1 MSSISSQ
8 KACSSSSFSSS
19 TPRWKYDVFLSFRGE
34 DTRTS
39 FTDHLYVAL
48 KQRGIVTFRDEE
60 NLEIGKSISPELLKA
75 IKESRF
81 AIVIL
86 SRNFASS
93 TWCLDELTKII
104 GCLKETITT
113 VLPIFYD
120 VDPSDVRKQ
129 TGAFAQAFFKHE
141 ERFKDN
147 IEKVQTWKV
156 ALEEVA
162 NLKGWHLQD
171 RSEAQLIQN
180 IVGELWQKLS
190 YEFLE
195 DTEDLVGI
203 ESRVKELESCLVI
216 GSDDVRIIGVWG
228 MGGIGKTTLARVV
241 FRMVSNK
248 FEGCCFLPNV
258 REVCEKDGLI
268 PLQQQ
273 LIRKI
278 LNESISIQ
286 DVDEG
291 VFVIKNRLRHKRI
304 LIVLDDINQLDQLK
318 KLVGKHNWF
327 GSGSRVIITTRD
339 KHLLRILEVDE
350 IFEAEGLSDD
360 EALHLL
366 SLKAFK
372 NGHPPKDYLEL
383 SKDVVQYTKG
393 LPLAIEI
400 LGSFLFSRSINQWKS
415 TLIRI
420 KEYPECAILQALKI
434 SYDGLHETEKKIFLY
449 IAFFFNHDEKN
460 SVVEK
465 LNYFGLYPDVGLEV
479 LVDKSLI
486 KIEAS
491 NVWMHDLLQDM
502 ARKIIHEECPE
513 EPGKRSILWLFED
526 INNVLTNNTGTEAI
540 QGIVLK
546 LPESKEAYW
555 NPDSFSKMHHL
566 KLLRISN
573 VQLLHEPKHLP
584 ISLRFL
590 EWSGYPSKSLPLN
603 FQSSELV
610 ELYMCGSR
618 IEQLWKGA
626 KSFEKLKI
634 IQMNGSTNLKQTPD
648 LIKVPN
654 LEEMVLE
661 DCLNLHEIHPSTW
674 VHNRL
679 TRLNLK
685 GCVNVNVKTLPSK
698 FEMEFLEDLIL
709 SGCSKLKKIPEF
721 GENMQRVL
729 KLYLGGTAIT
739 KLPTS
744 IGHLTS
750 LVLLDVRDCK
760 SLTCLPSVIFNFKLL
775 KDVNISG
782 CSRLD
787 RLPENVGNAES
798 VEELDVSGT
807 AIKEVPSSIGLLK
820 NLKVLSFNGCKGLSS
835 FNSTSWYDLLPFSS
849 RPKIADPVGLSS
861 LSSLCSLTELNLQDC
876 NLREI
881 PNDIGC
887 LFSLEEIDL
896 SENSFVCLPDSISQ
910 LCKLEMMHLNNCTSL
925 RSLPKLPVDIVAIC
939 GHGCTSLE
947 MVPDLQK
954 PNFFCKGELY
964 LSNCNQL
971 ADNQDFIDIF
981 LALIRNHHQGLIRPH
996 RYDDQDY
1003 NWRYDMIISG
1013 IVIPKWFIHQSIGA
1027 EVNIKEP
1034 SSHLCDDWMGIA
1046 VCVAFSSL
1054 CNIEVTCQ
1062 FIANGEVMSSVADFL
1077 FTYADLFSDHIWL
1090 CYLLPQYYN
1099 EKDIKLLNECE
1110 ANELSQIGIKIEIND
1125 SRLEVKKCGF
1135 RMVYKKDIEELNRT
1149 MAQSSN
1155 TSIIPYE
1162 DLDILHHNFDNSE
1175 VVAKDNKAKQTRDY
1189 YNGIGPSGE
1198 GSCNDVAHRNR
1209 IERLHGDSDC
1219 EEYFECGEGISD

>member
-1 MSSISSQ
+1 M
-8 KACSSSSFSSS
+8 
-19 TPRWKYDVFLSFRGE
+19 
-34 DTRTS
+34 
-39 FTDHLYVAL
+39 
-48 KQRGIVTFRDEE
+48 
-60 NLEIGKSISPELLKA
+60 
-75 IKESRF
+75 
-81 AIVIL
+81 
-86 SRNFASS
+86 
-93 TWCLDELTKII
+93 
-104 GCLKETITT
+104 
-113 VLPIFYD
+113 
-120 VDPSDVRKQ
+120 
-129 TGAFAQAFFKHE
+129 
-141 ERFKDN
+141 
-147 IEKVQTWKV
+147 
-156 ALEEVA
+156 
-162 NLKGWHLQD
+162 
-171 RSEAQLIQN
+171 
-180 IVGELWQKLS
+180 
-190 YEFLE
+190 
-195 DTEDLVGI
+195 
-203 ESRVKELESCLVI
+203 
-216 GSDDVRIIGVWG
+216 
-228 MGGIGKTTLARVV
+228 
-241 FRMVSNK
+241 
-248 FEGCCFLPNV
+248 
-258 REVCEKDGLI
+258 
-268 PLQQQ
+268 
-273 LIRKI
+273 
-278 LNESISIQ
+278 SIQ
-286 DVDEG
+286 DVNEG

-400 LGSFLFSRSINQWKS
+400 LGSFLFNRSINQWKS

-449 IAFFFNHDEKN
+449 IAFFFNHEEKN

-486 KIEAS
+486 KIEDFK
-491 NVWMHDLLQDM
+491 VWMHDLLQDM

-566 KLLRISN
+566 KLLRICN
-573 VQLLHEPKHLP
+573 VQLLHEIKHLP

-634 IQMNGSTNLKQTPD
+634 IQMNGSTNLKETPD
-648 LIKVPN
+648 LIRVPN
-654 LEEMVLE
+654 LKEMVLK
-661 DCLNLHEIHPSTW
+661 DCLNLREIHPSTW

-698 FEMEFLEDLIL
+698 FEMESLEVLIL

-721 GENMQRVL
+721 GENVQHVL
-729 KLYLGGTAIT
+729 QLYLGGTAIT

-760 SLTCLPSVIFNFKLL
+760 SLTCLPSVIFNLKLL

-807 AIKEVPSSIGLLK
+807 AIREVPSSIGLLK
-820 NLKVLSFNGCKGLSS
+820 NLKVLSFSGCKGLSS

-849 RPKIADPVGLSS
+849 RPKIADPMGLSS
-861 LSSLCSLTELNLQDC
+861 LLGLCSLTKLKLRDC

-896 SENSFVCLPDSISQ
+896 SENSFVCLPDSISR
-910 LCKLEMMHLNNCTSL
+910 LCKLKNMYLNNCTSL
-925 RSLPKLPVDIVAIC
+925 RSLPNLPVDIVHIF
-939 GHGCTSLE
+939 GDGCTSLE
-947 MVPDLQK
+947 MVPDLRK
-954 PNFFCKGELY
+954 PNSFCKGELY
-964 LSNCNQL
+964 LSNCSKL

-981 LALIRNHHQGLIRPH
+981 LAVIRKHHQVSLSRP
-996 RYDDQDY
+996 RGYDNKLY

-1013 IVIPKWFIHQSIGA
+1013 SVIPKWFIHQSIGA

-1034 SSHLCDDWMGIA
+1034 SSHLCDDWMGTA

-1054 CNIEVTCQ
+1054 CIFKLTCQ
-1062 FIANGEVMSSVADFL
+1062 FIANGKVMSSTVGPPGSNV
-1077 FTYADLFSDHIWL
+1077 DLSSDHIWL
-1090 CYLLPQYYN
+1090 FYLLPQYYN

-1110 ANELSQIGIKIEIND
+1110 ANELTQIGIKIETNG
-1125 SRLEVKKCGF
+1125 SSTVVKKCGF
-1135 RMVYKKDIEELNRT
+1135 RMVYKKDIEELNRN

-1162 DLDILHHNFDNSE
+1162 DLDVLRHNFDNST
-1175 VVAKDNKAKQTRDY
+1175 VVVEGKKAKRIRVDY
-1189 YNGIGPSGE
+1189 EGAGPSGE
-1198 GSCNDVAHRNR
+1198 GSSNDAPKPKR

-1219 EEYFECGEGISD
+1219 EEYFECGEEIND